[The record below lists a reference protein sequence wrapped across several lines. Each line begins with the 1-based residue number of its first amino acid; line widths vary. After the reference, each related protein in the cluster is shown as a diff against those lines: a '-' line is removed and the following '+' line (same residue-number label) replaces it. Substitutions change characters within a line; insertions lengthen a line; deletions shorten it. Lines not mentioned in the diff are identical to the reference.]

1 MRGVPKGE
9 ENVRLLG
16 VYVDELAAMRRGLPA
31 RDGRPNLTVIADACG
46 FDRGVFYTNEVA
58 KKVLEKAHRRLGLD
72 AGTPDEM
79 TGFDRARLREENK
92 VRDDARSK
100 SLEEEVLRLR
110 AENASLRAENA
121 RYRALRELLA
131 ETGRLP

>member
-1 MRGVPKGE
+1 VRGVPKGE

-16 VYVDELAAMRRGLPA
+16 VYVAELATMRRGLPA
-31 RDGRPNLTVIADACG
+31 RDGRPNLSVIADACG
-46 FDRGVFYTNEVA
+46 FDRGVFYNNDAAKEV
-58 KKVLEKAHRRLGLD
+58 LDKAHRRLGLD
-72 AGTPDEM
+72 TGTADEM
-79 TGFDRARLREENK
+79 PAFDQAWLREEGK
-92 VRDDARSK
+92 VRDDGRSK